1 MGGPGGAWGVWSLN
15 KLPPPALIDVVIGGR
30 FGPADVP
37 RLWDRVR
44 ARLAGRTTV
53 VVTCDVAELDRPDA
67 ATVEALARLQLAARR
82 SGCRV
87 RLRHACGELRDL
99 LELMG
104 LSEVV
109 PCSGSD
115 LEPGREVEQGEPP
128 GGVEEERDP
137 VDPVA

>member
-1 MGGPGGAWGVWSLN
+1 LGGPGWGANDSRSPLVS
-15 KLPPPALIDVVIGGR
+15 IDVVIGG
-30 FGPADVP
+30 PLPPEHVP
-37 RLWDRVR
+37 RLWERVR
-44 ARLAGRTTV
+44 AILEGATAV
-53 VVTCDVAELDRPDA
+53 VVCDVAAIDRPDA
-67 ATVEALARLQLAARR
+67 ETVEVLARLQLAARR

-115 LEPGREVEQGEPP
+115 LEPGRQVEEGEPP

>member
-1 MGGPGGAWGVWSLN
+1 MGGPGARGAWSRIPR
-15 KLPPPALIDVVIGGR
+15 PPPATIEVVVGEP

-37 RLWDRVR
+37 WLWDRVR
-44 ARLAGRTTV
+44 ARLSGRSTAL
-53 VVTCDVAELDRPDA
+53 VTCDVAALDRPDA
-67 ATVEALARLQLAARR
+67 STVEALARLQLAARR
-82 SGCRV
+82 AGCRV
-87 RLRHACGELRDL
+87 LLRHACSELRDL

-115 LEPGREVEQGEPP
+115 LEPRRQVEQWEPP
-128 GGVEEERDP
+128 SGIEEERDP

>member
-1 MGGPGGAWGVWSLN
+1 LEDPGWGSHCSRSPLVS
-15 KLPPPALIDVVIGGR
+15 IDVVIGG
-30 FGPADVP
+30 PLPPEHVP
-37 RLWDRVR
+37 RLWERVR
-44 ARLAGRTTV
+44 AILEGATAV
-53 VVTCDVAELDRPDA
+53 VVCDVAALDRPDA

-87 RLRHACGELRDL
+87 RLRHACGALRDL

-115 LEPGREVEQGEPP
+115 LEPGRQVEEGEPP

-137 VDPVA
+137 IDPVT

>member
-1 MGGPGGAWGVWSLN
+1 LGGPGGAWGAWSRVPR
-15 KLPPPALIDVVIGGR
+15 PPPASIDVVVR
-30 FGPADVP
+30 RPFSPADVP

-44 ARLAGRTTV
+44 ARLACRGTA

-115 LEPGREVEQGEPP
+115 LEPGRQVEQGEPP

>member
-1 MGGPGGAWGVWSLN
+1 MGGPVWGANDSRSPLVS
-15 KLPPPALIDVVIGGR
+15 IDVVIGG
-30 FGPADVP
+30 PLPPEHVP
-37 RLWDRVR
+37 RLWERVR
-44 ARLAGRTTV
+44 AILEGATAV
-53 VVTCDVAELDRPDA
+53 VVCDVAAIDRPDA
-67 ATVEALARLQLAARR
+67 ETVEVMARLQLAARR

-115 LEPGREVEQGEPP
+115 LEPRREVEQREPP

-137 VDPVA
+137 VDPLA